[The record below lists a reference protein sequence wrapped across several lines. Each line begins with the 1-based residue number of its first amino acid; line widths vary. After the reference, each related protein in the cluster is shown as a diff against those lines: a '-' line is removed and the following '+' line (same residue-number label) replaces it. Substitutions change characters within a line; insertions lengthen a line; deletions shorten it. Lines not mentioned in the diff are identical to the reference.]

1 MSEGSSSSRATQ
13 TQREERA
20 QRRALE
26 RERRRWEPPGEW
38 TSIGLKKSVKNVY
51 SRRRVA
57 SQVRKFEGGILRP
70 RALNFWDRSDI
81 DITPLFEMA
90 QRISVHLGDFTKF
103 SGTWDEDL
111 DSFIQ
116 LFEVTCEANDVVD
129 QDQRLRIFPAILR
142 DEAANWYGN
151 LTPQERGTYQMLKEA
166 FLAKFR
172 RQGFQDR
179 LAQQMDYLRQGVNE
193 SIDNYIQ
200 RMETLVRKMGAN
212 APNDETLKRRFI
224 SGLRDPTA
232 QQHISLTR
240 PATLMDAKEQARL
253 WEEVQLCQQR
263 KMELLYE
270 PMGSPGN
277 IPMKDPGQGSPALTT
292 PAFVA
297 ATSTPVEAKPALTEE
312 RILELVT
319 QAIKAATM
327 TQETYTVKPEGQG
340 GDYPRGAVRDQR
352 RDGPIQCWRCH
363 GFGHTQ
369 SRCPNEKKPIDYTP
383 LCRVATGKEKGPVGF
398 SNYVDTQMHSTSR
411 AQEHVPTIGV
421 VFKTPN
427 PQEGSSSSMHFVD
440 AYEAKK
446 PHKDPTVAV
455 VTRTQ
460 EYSKK
465 NPGGKGE
472 EGSQEKIAE
481 REEVENQVG
490 GFAEQQELEDGEEI
504 EILPPVTKEF
514 VPGIAPF
521 PERLRALKCRKE
533 RQSLE
538 EVDIVKLLADTEVTL
553 DIGTLLKCSP
563 AYRKQF
569 YNEYIKKPRKARDK
583 NRQDKDV
590 QGIIQSI
597 TTQIDSNAPAVTVEI
612 KGYAVPGAQLDSGA
626 AVNLM
631 TEFMMKA
638 LGLNHMEE
646 TPMSLRMADQTQVKP
661 AGLLKNVSTVVGG
674 LEFKV
679 DYLIVRPR
687 TSEATFSI
695 LLGRPWLVQAE
706 CVHDWRTGFISIGPK
721 SDRIQ
726 IQVSP
731 PSSNKK
737 KTIIVDEMEKKEK
750 EKARHEIARARF
762 SLNTDTYKNL
772 LQDGF
777 NLHLFKNQDTKMGEY
792 QNPLLYNDDSDQELL
807 GWLTHTS
814 EFDCYMLSIDASKN
828 KATQSLEKG
837 TSREELKLELAPTME
852 VQRCG
857 GDRNPGG
864 SGPVVAHTGCMKL
877 MNVGRFKD
885 VKVKLML
892 SMEKREMLK

>member
-1 MSEGSSSSRATQ
+1 
-13 TQREERA
+13 
-20 QRRALE
+20 
-26 RERRRWEPPGEW
+26 
-38 TSIGLKKSVKNVY
+38 
-51 SRRRVA
+51 
-57 SQVRKFEGGILRP
+57 
-70 RALNFWDRSDI
+70 
-81 DITPLFEMA
+81 MA

-103 SGTWDEDL
+103 SGTWDEDP

-129 QDQRLRIFPAILR
+129 QDQRLRIFLAILR
-142 DEAANWYGN
+142 DEAAKWYGN

-224 SGLRDPTA
+224 SGLRDPMA

-253 WEEVQLCQQR
+253 WEE
-263 KMELLYE
+263 
-270 PMGSPGN
+270 
-277 IPMKDPGQGSPALTT
+277 
-292 PAFVA
+292 
-297 ATSTPVEAKPALTEE
+297 
-312 RILELVT
+312 
-319 QAIKAATM
+319 
-327 TQETYTVKPEGQG
+327 GQG
-340 GDYPRGAVRDQR
+340 GDYPRGAARDQR

-383 LCRVATGKEKGPVGF
+383 LCRYCSGEGHFDEDCPKRRAAAGKEKGPIGS
-398 SNYVDTQMHSTSR
+398 SNYVDTQMHLTST

-440 AYEAKK
+440 AYDAKK
-446 PHKDPTVAV
+446 PHKDPTMAV

-465 NPGGKGE
+465 NPGGEGE

-490 GFAEQQELEDGEEI
+490 GLVEQQEFEDGEEV

-521 PERLRALKCRKE
+521 PERLKAPKIRKE
-533 RQSLE
+533 RQSSE

-563 AYRKQF
+563 VYRKQF

-750 EKARHEIARARF
+750 EKARHESARARF
-762 SLNTDTYKNL
+762 SLNMDTYKNL

-777 NLHLFKNQDTKMGEY
+777 NLQLFKNQDTKMGEY

-814 EFDCYMLSIDASKN
+814 KFDCYMLSIDTRNFKGRAETRVSSGDGS
-828 KATQSLEKG
+828 AT
-837 TSREELKLELAPTME
+837 
-852 VQRCG
+852 
-857 GDRNPGG
+857 
-864 SGPVVAHTGCMKL
+864 VARK
-877 MNVGRFKD
+877 
-885 VKVKLML
+885 
-892 SMEKREMLK
+892 S

>member
-1 MSEGSSSSRATQ
+1 MSEGSSSSGATQ
-13 TQREERA
+13 TQRDGERA

-38 TSIGLKKSVKNVY
+38 TSIGSKKSVKNVY

-57 SQVRKFEGGILRP
+57 NQVRKFEGGILRP
-70 RALNFWDRSDI
+70 RVLNFWDRSDI

-103 SGTWDEDL
+103 SGTWDEDP

-270 PMGSPGN
+270 PMGGPGS

-292 PAFVA
+292 PAFVT
-297 ATSTPVEAKPALTEE
+297 ATSTPG
-312 RILELVT
+312 
-319 QAIKAATM
+319 
-327 TQETYTVKPEGQG
+327 EGQG

-383 LCRVATGKEKGPVGF
+383 LCRYCSGEGHFDEDCPKRRAAAGKEKGP
-398 SNYVDTQMHSTSR
+398 MHPTSR

-427 PQEGSSSSMHFVD
+427 PQEGSRSSMHFVD

-472 EGSQEKIAE
+472 EGSQEKIVE

-490 GFAEQQELEDGEEI
+490 GFAEQQEFEDGEEI

-521 PERLRALKCRKE
+521 PERLKAPKIRKE
-533 RQSLE
+533 RQSSE

-563 AYRKQF
+563 VYRKQF
-569 YNEYIKKPRKARDK
+569 YNEYIKKPREARDK

-597 TTQIDSNAPAVTVEI
+597 TTQIDSNAPAVTVEF
-612 KGYAVPGAQLDSGA
+612 KGYVVPGAQLDSGA

-646 TPMSLRMADQTQVKP
+646 TPMSLRMANQTQVKP
-661 AGLLKNVSTVVGG
+661 AGLLKNVSTVVGS

-726 IQVSP
+726 IQTPTRICFKTGSTC
-731 PSSNKK
+731 SSLRI
-737 KTIIVDEMEKKEK
+737 KTRRWESIKTHCSITTIQT
-750 EKARHEIARARF
+750 R
-762 SLNTDTYKNL
+762 SCW
-772 LQDGF
+772 DG
-777 NLHLFKNQDTKMGEY
+777 
-792 QNPLLYNDDSDQELL
+792 
-807 GWLTHTS
+807 
-814 EFDCYMLSIDASKN
+814 
-828 KATQSLEKG
+828 
-837 TSREELKLELAPTME
+837 
-852 VQRCG
+852 
-857 GDRNPGG
+857 
-864 SGPVVAHTGCMKL
+864 
-877 MNVGRFKD
+877 
-885 VKVKLML
+885 
-892 SMEKREMLK
+892 

>member
-1 MSEGSSSSRATQ
+1 
-13 TQREERA
+13 
-20 QRRALE
+20 
-26 RERRRWEPPGEW
+26 
-38 TSIGLKKSVKNVY
+38 
-51 SRRRVA
+51 
-57 SQVRKFEGGILRP
+57 
-70 RALNFWDRSDI
+70 
-81 DITPLFEMA
+81 MA

-103 SGTWDEDL
+103 LGAWDEDP

-116 LFEVTCEANDVVD
+116 LFEVTCEANEVVD
-129 QDQRLRIFPAILR
+129 QGQRLRIFPAILR

-151 LTPQERGTYQMLKEA
+151 LISQERGTYQMLKEA

-224 SGLRDPTA
+224 AGLRDPTV

-240 PATLMDAKEQARL
+240 PATLIDAKEQARL
-253 WEEVQLCQQR
+253 WEEVQLWQQR

-270 PMGSPGN
+270 PMGGPRT

-297 ATSTPVEAKPALTEE
+297 ATSTPDEVKPALTEE
-312 RILELVT
+312 RILDVVT

-327 TQETYTVKPEGQG
+327 TQETYTVKPEVTTNPNQVFRSNTWCGKCHGYGHLALECPTVLRVFTDRSPPRMRCTFCGRTNHTEDRCYNKRAYEERTMKPGDTRERSYMGLPAQSVPPTSRWENRLTYGYGAQGQG
-340 GDYPRGAVRDQR
+340 GDYPRGVARDQR

-383 LCRVATGKEKGPVGF
+383 LCRYCSGEGHFDEDSPKRRAAAGKEKGPVGS

-440 AYEAKK
+440 AYQAKK
-446 PHKDPTVAV
+446 PHKEPTVAV

-460 EYSKK
+460 EYLKK
-465 NPGGKGE
+465 HPEDESEKA
-472 EGSQEKIAE
+472 SQEKIAE
-481 REEVENQVG
+481 HGEVENQVG
-490 GFAEQQELEDGEEI
+490 GFAEH
-504 EILPPVTKEF
+504 
-514 VPGIAPF
+514 
-521 PERLRALKCRKE
+521 
-533 RQSLE
+533 
-538 EVDIVKLLADTEVTL
+538 
-553 DIGTLLKCSP
+553 
-563 AYRKQF
+563 
-569 YNEYIKKPRKARDK
+569 
-583 NRQDKDV
+583 
-590 QGIIQSI
+590 I
-597 TTQIDSNAPAVTVEI
+597 TTQIDSNAPSVTVKI

-646 TPMSLRMADQTQVKP
+646 TSMSLRMADQTQVKP
-661 AGLLKNVSTVVGG
+661 TGLLKNVSTVVGG

-695 LLGRPWLVQAE
+695 LLGRPWLVQDE
-706 CVHDWRTGFISIGPK
+706 CVHDWHTGFITIGPK
-721 SDRIQ
+721 ADRIQ
-726 IQVSP
+726 LQVSP
-731 PSSNKK
+731 NMIGKK
-737 KTIIVDEMEKKEK
+737 STTAEEREQKAKEK
-750 EKARHEIARARF
+750 VRQEMARVRF
-762 SLNTDTYKNL
+762 ALRTETSKDL

-777 NLHLFKNQDTKMGEY
+777 NLQLANLQHAKVGEY
-792 QNPLLYNDDSDQELL
+792 
-807 GWLTHTS
+807 
-814 EFDCYMLSIDASKN
+814 ID
-828 KATQSLEKG
+828 
-837 TSREELKLELAPTME
+837 
-852 VQRCG
+852 
-857 GDRNPGG
+857 
-864 SGPVVAHTGCMKL
+864 
-877 MNVGRFKD
+877 
-885 VKVKLML
+885 
-892 SMEKREMLK
+892 

>member
-1 MSEGSSSSRATQ
+1 
-13 TQREERA
+13 
-20 QRRALE
+20 
-26 RERRRWEPPGEW
+26 
-38 TSIGLKKSVKNVY
+38 
-51 SRRRVA
+51 
-57 SQVRKFEGGILRP
+57 
-70 RALNFWDRSDI
+70 
-81 DITPLFEMA
+81 MA
-90 QRISVHLGDFTKF
+90 QWISVHLGDFTKF
-103 SGTWDEDL
+103 SGAWDEDP

-116 LFEVTCEANDVVD
+116 LFEVTCEANEVVD
-129 QDQRLRIFPAILR
+129 QGQRLRIFPAILR

-200 RMETLVRKMGAN
+200 RMETLVRKMGTN

-224 SGLRDPTA
+224 SGLRYPTA

-270 PMGSPGN
+270 PMGDPGN
-277 IPMKDPGQGSPALTT
+277 IPIKDPGQGSPSLTT

-297 ATSTPVEAKPALTEE
+297 ATSTPGKVKPALTEE

-327 TQETYTVKPEGQG
+327 TQETYTVKPEVTKNPNQVFRSNTWCGKCHGYGHLASECPTVSRVFTDRSPPRMRCTFCGRTNHTEDRCYNRRAYEERTMKSGDTRERPYTGLPAQSVPPTSRWENRPTYGYGAQGQG
-340 GDYPRGAVRDQR
+340 GDYPRG
-352 RDGPIQCWRCH
+352 CWRCH

-369 SRCPNEKKPIDYTP
+369 SRCPNEMKPIDYTP
-383 LCRVATGKEKGPVGF
+383 LCRYCSGEGHFDEDCSKRKAATDKEKGP
-398 SNYVDTQMHSTSR
+398 MHSTTR
-411 AQEHVPTIGV
+411 AQEQVPTIGV

-446 PHKDPTVAV
+446 PHKEPTVAV

-465 NPGGKGE
+465 HLEGE
-472 EGSQEKIAE
+472 HEKASQEKIT
-481 REEVENQVG
+481 RR
-490 GFAEQQELEDGEEI
+490 
-504 EILPPVTKEF
+504 
-514 VPGIAPF
+514 APF
-521 PERLRALKCRKE
+521 PERLRTPRCRKE
-533 RQSLE
+533 GQSLG

-553 DIGTLLKCSP
+553 DISTLLKCSP

-597 TTQIDSNAPAVTVEI
+597 MTQIDSNAPTVTVKI

-626 AVNLM
+626 TVNLM

-638 LGLNHMEE
+638 LGVNHMEE

-726 IQVSP
+726 IQLLTLFQLFHREHTRLERFGKTGIENSKVKMSRFFQFGKPMRANSFLFLKINLAHEASP
-731 PSSNKK
+731 LHQALIIHLAASLLAMHPMSRMPRPPLSLWLVQMDHLILGTPSYCGRPSKGSFYKYYPVWTGLALSVSNKK
-737 KTIIVDEMEKKEK
+737 
-750 EKARHEIARARF
+750 
-762 SLNTDTYKNL
+762 
-772 LQDGF
+772 G
-777 NLHLFKNQDTKMGEY
+777 
-792 QNPLLYNDDSDQELL
+792 
-807 GWLTHTS
+807 
-814 EFDCYMLSIDASKN
+814 N
-828 KATQSLEKG
+828 KW
-837 TSREELKLELAPTME
+837 
-852 VQRCG
+852 
-857 GDRNPGG
+857 
-864 SGPVVAHTGCMKL
+864 
-877 MNVGRFKD
+877 
-885 VKVKLML
+885 
-892 SMEKREMLK
+892 

>member
-1 MSEGSSSSRATQ
+1 
-13 TQREERA
+13 
-20 QRRALE
+20 
-26 RERRRWEPPGEW
+26 
-38 TSIGLKKSVKNVY
+38 
-51 SRRRVA
+51 
-57 SQVRKFEGGILRP
+57 
-70 RALNFWDRSDI
+70 
-81 DITPLFEMA
+81 
-90 QRISVHLGDFTKF
+90 
-103 SGTWDEDL
+103 
-111 DSFIQ
+111 
-116 LFEVTCEANDVVD
+116 
-129 QDQRLRIFPAILR
+129 
-142 DEAANWYGN
+142 
-151 LTPQERGTYQMLKEA
+151 
-166 FLAKFR
+166 
-172 RQGFQDR
+172 
-179 LAQQMDYLRQGVNE
+179 MDYLRQGINE

-224 SGLRDPTA
+224 AGLRDPTA

-240 PATLMDAKEQARL
+240 PATLIDAKEQARL

-270 PMGSPGN
+270 PMGGLGN
-277 IPMKDPGQGSPALTT
+277 IPMKDPGQGSLALTT

-297 ATSTPVEAKPALTEE
+297 ATSTPGEVKPALTEE

-327 TQETYTVKPEGQG
+327 TQETYAVKPEVTTNPNQVFRSNTWCGKCHGYGHLALECPTVSRVFTDRSPPRMRCIFCGRTNHTEDRCYNKRAYEERTMKSRDTRERPYTGLPARSVPPTSHWENRPTYGYGAQGQG
-340 GDYPRGAVRDQR
+340 GDYPRGAARDQR

-383 LCRVATGKEKGPVGF
+383 LCRYCSGEGHFDEDCPKRRASTGKDKGPVGS
-398 SNYVDTQMHSTSR
+398 SNYVDTQMHSTMR

-440 AYEAKK
+440 AYQAKK
-446 PHKDPTVAV
+446 PHKEPTVVV

-465 NPGGKGE
+465 HREGE
-472 EGSQEKIAE
+472 SEEARSEKIAE
-481 REEVENQVG
+481 HGEVENQVG
-490 GFAEQQELEDGEEI
+490 AFAEQQELEDGEEI

-521 PERLRALKCRKE
+521 PERLRAPKCRKE

-563 AYRKQF
+563 ACRKQF

-583 NRQDKDV
+583 RRQDKEV
-590 QGIIQSI
+590 QGMIQSI
-597 TTQIDSNAPAVTVEI
+597 TMQIDSNAPAVTVEI

-631 TEFMMKA
+631 TEYMMKA
-638 LGLNHMEE
+638 LGLNHMED
-646 TPMSLRMADQTQVKP
+646 TPMSLRIADQTQVKP
-661 AGLLKNVSTVVGG
+661 TGLLKNVSTVVGG

-679 DYLIVRPR
+679 DYLIVRSR

-706 CVHDWRTGFISIGPK
+706 CVHDWRTGFITIGPK
-721 SDRIQ
+721 ADQ
-726 IQVSP
+726 IELQVSP
-731 PSSNKK
+731 NLTGKK
-737 KTIIVDEMEKKEK
+737 STTAEEREQKAKEK
-750 EKARHEIARARF
+750 VRQEMARVRF
-762 SLNTDTYKNL
+762 ALRTETSKDLSP
-772 LQDGF
+772 DGF
-777 NLHLFKNQDTKMGEY
+777 NLQLSNLQHAKVGEY
-792 QNPLLYNDDSDQELL
+792 KDPLCYKDDSDQELL

-814 EFDCYMLSIDASKN
+814 EF
-828 KATQSLEKG
+828 
-837 TSREELKLELAPTME
+837 
-852 VQRCG
+852 
-857 GDRNPGG
+857 
-864 SGPVVAHTGCMKL
+864 
-877 MNVGRFKD
+877 
-885 VKVKLML
+885 
-892 SMEKREMLK
+892 

>member
-1 MSEGSSSSRATQ
+1 
-13 TQREERA
+13 
-20 QRRALE
+20 
-26 RERRRWEPPGEW
+26 
-38 TSIGLKKSVKNVY
+38 
-51 SRRRVA
+51 
-57 SQVRKFEGGILRP
+57 
-70 RALNFWDRSDI
+70 
-81 DITPLFEMA
+81 MA

-103 SGTWDEDL
+103 SGAWDEDP

-116 LFEVTCEANDVVD
+116 LFEVTCEANEVVE
-129 QDQRLRIFPAILR
+129 QGQRLRIFPAILR

-179 LAQQMDYLRQGVNE
+179 LAQHMDYLRQGVNE

-224 SGLRDPTA
+224 AGLRDPTA

-240 PATLMDAKEQARL
+240 PATLIDAKEQAML

-263 KMELLYE
+263 MIELLYE
-270 PMGSPGN
+270 PMGGPGN

-297 ATSTPVEAKPALTEE
+297 ATSTLGEVKPTLTEE

-319 QAIKAATM
+319 QAIKAVTM
-327 TQETYTVKPEGQG
+327 TQETYTVKPEVTTNPNQVFRSNTWCGKCHGYGHLASECPTVMRVFTDRSPPRMRCTFCGRTNHTEDRCYNKRAYEERTMKSGDTRERSYTGLPAQSVLPTSRWENRQTYGYGAQGQG
-340 GDYPRGAVRDQR
+340 GDYPRGVARDQR

-369 SRCPNEKKPIDYTP
+369 SRCPNEKKPVDYTP
-383 LCRVATGKEKGPVGF
+383 LCRYCSGEGHFDEDCPKRRAATGKDKGPVGS
-398 SNYVDTQMHSTSR
+398 SNYVETQMHSTSR
-411 AQEHVPTIGV
+411 AQEPVPTIGV

-440 AYEAKK
+440 AYQAKK
-446 PHKDPTVAV
+446 RHKEPTVAV

-460 EYSKK
+460 EYLKK
-465 NPGGKGE
+465 NPEGE
-472 EGSQEKIAE
+472 SRKASQEKIPE
-481 REEVENQVG
+481 HEE
-490 GFAEQQELEDGEEI
+490 QEFEDGEEI

-514 VPGIAPF
+514 VPSIAPF
-521 PERLRALKCRKE
+521 PERLRAPKCRKE

-538 EVDIVKLLADTEVTL
+538 EKDIVKLLADTEVML

-569 YNEYIKKPRKARDK
+569 YNEYIKKSRKARDK
-583 NRQDKDV
+583 KRQDKDV
-590 QGIIQSI
+590 QGMIQSI
-597 TTQIDSNAPAVTVEI
+597 TTQIVSNAPAVTVEI

-631 TEFMMKA
+631 TEYMMKA

-646 TPMSLRMADQTQVKP
+646 TPMSLRMADQTQVKL
-661 AGLLKNVSTVVGG
+661 AGLLKNVSTVMGS

-687 TSEATFSI
+687 TLEATFSI
-695 LLGRPWLVQAE
+695 LLGRPWLMQAN
-706 CVHDWRTGFISIGPK
+706 CVHDWCTGFISIGPK

-731 PSSNKK
+731 NSTDKK
-737 KTIIVDEMEKKEK
+737 KTIIVDEMEKKAK
-750 EKARHEIARARF
+750 EKVRQEMARARF

-777 NLHLFKNQDTKMGEY
+777 NLKLSKNQDTKMGEY
-792 QNPLLYNDDSDQELL
+792 QNPLLYNDDSD
-807 GWLTHTS
+807 
-814 EFDCYMLSIDASKN
+814 
-828 KATQSLEKG
+828 
-837 TSREELKLELAPTME
+837 
-852 VQRCG
+852 
-857 GDRNPGG
+857 
-864 SGPVVAHTGCMKL
+864 
-877 MNVGRFKD
+877 
-885 VKVKLML
+885 
-892 SMEKREMLK
+892 

>member
-1 MSEGSSSSRATQ
+1 
-13 TQREERA
+13 
-20 QRRALE
+20 
-26 RERRRWEPPGEW
+26 
-38 TSIGLKKSVKNVY
+38 
-51 SRRRVA
+51 
-57 SQVRKFEGGILRP
+57 
-70 RALNFWDRSDI
+70 
-81 DITPLFEMA
+81 MA

-103 SGTWDEDL
+103 SGAWDEDPN
-111 DSFIQ
+111 SFIQ
-116 LFEVTCEANDVVD
+116 LFEVTCEANEVVD

-151 LTPQERGTYQMLKEA
+151 LTPQECGTYQMLKEA

-200 RMETLVRKMGAN
+200 RMETLVRKMGA
-212 APNDETLKRRFI
+212 
-224 SGLRDPTA
+224 GLRDPTT

-240 PATLMDAKEQARL
+240 PTTLIDAKEQARL

-270 PMGSPGN
+270 PMGGPGN

-297 ATSTPVEAKPALTEE
+297 ATSTPG
-312 RILELVT
+312 
-319 QAIKAATM
+319 
-327 TQETYTVKPEGQG
+327 EGQG
-340 GDYPRGAVRDQR
+340 GDYPRGVARDQR
-352 RDGPIQCWRCH
+352 RDGPIQYWRCH

-369 SRCPNEKKPIDYTP
+369 SRCPNEKKPVDYTP
-383 LCRVATGKEKGPVGF
+383 LCRYCSGEGHFDEDCPKRRAAVGKEKGPVGS
-398 SNYVDTQMHSTSR
+398 SNYVDTQIYSTTR

-421 VFKTPN
+421 VFKTLN
-427 PQEGSSSSMHFVD
+427 PQEGSSSLMHFVD
-440 AYEAKK
+440 ASKK
-446 PHKDPTVAV
+446 PHKEPIVVV

-465 NPGGKGE
+465 HREGE
-472 EGSQEKIAE
+472 SEEASQEKIAE
-481 REEVENQVG
+481 HGEVENQVG
-490 GFAEQQELEDGEEI
+490 GFAEQQEFEDGEDI
-504 EILPPVTKEF
+504 EILPQMTKEF

-521 PERLRALKCRKE
+521 PERLRAPKCRKE
-533 RQSLE
+533 RQSSE
-538 EVDIVKLLADTEVTL
+538 EVDIVKLLVDTEVTL

-569 YNEYIKKPRKARDK
+569 YNEYIKKPRKAREK
-583 NRQDKDV
+583 KRQDKDV

-626 AVNLM
+626 TVNLM

-646 TPMSLRMADQTQVKP
+646 TPMSLRMVDQTQVKP

-706 CVHDWRTGFISIGPK
+706 CVHHWRTGFITIGPK
-721 SDRIQ
+721 ADRIQ
-726 IQVSP
+726 LQVSP
-731 PSSNKK
+731 NLTGKK
-737 KTIIVDEMEKKEK
+737 STTAEEREQKAKEK
-750 EKARHEIARARF
+750 VRQEMARVRF
-762 SLNTDTYKNL
+762 ALRTETSKDL

-777 NLHLFKNQDTKMGEY
+777 NLQLSKLQHAKVGEY
-792 QNPLLYNDDSDQELL
+792 KDPLCYKDDSDQE
-807 GWLTHTS
+807 
-814 EFDCYMLSIDASKN
+814 
-828 KATQSLEKG
+828 
-837 TSREELKLELAPTME
+837 
-852 VQRCG
+852 
-857 GDRNPGG
+857 
-864 SGPVVAHTGCMKL
+864 
-877 MNVGRFKD
+877 
-885 VKVKLML
+885 
-892 SMEKREMLK
+892 

>member
-1 MSEGSSSSRATQ
+1 MSEGSSSSGATQ
-13 TQREERA
+13 MQREERA

-26 RERRRWEPPGEW
+26 RERKRWESQGES
-38 TSIGLKKSVKNVY
+38 TSTSSKKSAKNVY
-51 SRRRVA
+51 ARRRVA
-57 SQVRKFEGGILRP
+57 NQVRKFEGGILRP

-90 QRISVHLGDFTKF
+90 QRISIHLGDFTKF
-103 SGTWDEDL
+103 SGAWDEDP

-116 LFEVTCEANDVVD
+116 LFEVTCEANEVVD
-129 QDQRLRIFPAILR
+129 QGQRLRIFQAILR

-151 LTPQERGTYQMLKEA
+151 LTPQECGTYQMLKEA

-193 SIDNYIQ
+193 SIDNYIE

-224 SGLRDPTA
+224 TGLRDPTA

-240 PATLMDAKEQARL
+240 PATLIDAKEQAGL

-270 PMGSPGN
+270 PMGGQGN
-277 IPMKDPGQGSPALTT
+277 VPMKDPGQGSPALTT

-297 ATSTPVEAKPALTEE
+297 ATSTPGK
-312 RILELVT
+312 
-319 QAIKAATM
+319 
-327 TQETYTVKPEGQG
+327 GQG
-340 GDYPRGAVRDQR
+340 GDYLRGVARDQR

-369 SRCPNEKKPIDYTP
+369 SRCPNEKKLVDYTP
-383 LCRVATGKEKGPVGF
+383 LCRASTGKDKGQVGS
-398 SNYVDTQMHSTSR
+398 SNYVETQMHSTPR
-411 AQEHVPTIGV
+411 AQEPVPTIGV

-427 PQEGSSSSMHFVD
+427 PQEGSSSSIHFVD
-440 AYEAKK
+440 AYRAKK
-446 PHKDPTVAV
+446 PHKEPTGAV

-460 EYSKK
+460 EYLKK
-465 NPGGKGE
+465 HLEGE
-472 EGSQEKIAE
+472 RKKASQEKIPKHG
-481 REEVENQVG
+481 EVENQVG
-490 GFAEQQELEDGEEI
+490 EFAEQQEFEDGEEI

-514 VPGIAPF
+514 VPSIAPF
-521 PERLRALKCRKE
+521 PERLRAPKCRKE

-538 EVDIVKLLADTEVTL
+538 ELDIVKLLADTKVTL

-569 YNEYIKKPRKARDK
+569 YNEYIKKSRKARDK
-583 NRQDKDV
+583 KRQDKEV
-590 QGIIQSI
+590 QGMIQSI

-612 KGYAVPGAQLDSGA
+612 KGYAVPDAQLDSGA

-631 TEFMMKA
+631 TEYMMKA

-646 TPMSLRMADQTQVKP
+646 TPMSLRMEDQTQVKP
-661 AGLLKNVSTVVGG
+661 AGLLKNVSTVVGS

-695 LLGRPWLVQAE
+695 LFGRPWLVQAE
-706 CVHDWRTGFISIGPK
+706 CVHDWRT
-721 SDRIQ
+721 
-726 IQVSP
+726 
-731 PSSNKK
+731 
-737 KTIIVDEMEKKEK
+737 
-750 EKARHEIARARF
+750 
-762 SLNTDTYKNL
+762 
-772 LQDGF
+772 
-777 NLHLFKNQDTKMGEY
+777 
-792 QNPLLYNDDSDQELL
+792 
-807 GWLTHTS
+807 
-814 EFDCYMLSIDASKN
+814 
-828 KATQSLEKG
+828 
-837 TSREELKLELAPTME
+837 
-852 VQRCG
+852 
-857 GDRNPGG
+857 
-864 SGPVVAHTGCMKL
+864 
-877 MNVGRFKD
+877 
-885 VKVKLML
+885 
-892 SMEKREMLK
+892 

>member
-1 MSEGSSSSRATQ
+1 MSEGSSSSGATQ

-38 TSIGLKKSVKNVY
+38 TSIGSKKSVKNVY
-51 SRRRVA
+51 SRRGVA
-57 SQVRKFEGGILRP
+57 NQVRQFEGGILKP
-70 RALNFWDRSDI
+70 RVLNFWDRSDI

-103 SGTWDEDL
+103 SGTWHEDP

-200 RMETLVRKMGAN
+200 RMETLVRKMGVN

-270 PMGSPGN
+270 PMGGPGN

-297 ATSTPVEAKPALTEE
+297 ATSTPG
-312 RILELVT
+312 
-319 QAIKAATM
+319 
-327 TQETYTVKPEGQG
+327 EGQG
-340 GDYPRGAVRDQR
+340 GDYPRGAARDQR

-363 GFGHTQ
+363 GFCHTQ

-383 LCRVATGKEKGPVGF
+383 LCRYCSGEGHFDEDCPKRRAAAGKEKGPVGS
-398 SNYVDTQMHSTSR
+398 SNYVDTQMHPTSR

-440 AYEAKK
+440 AYEAKN
-446 PHKDPTVAV
+446 PHKDPIVAV

-465 NPGGKGE
+465 NPGDEGE
-472 EGSQEKIAE
+472 EGSQERIAE
-481 REEVENQVG
+481 HEEVENQVR
-490 GFAEQQELEDGEEI
+490 GFVERQEFEDGEEI

-521 PERLRALKCRKE
+521 PERLKAPKIRKE
-533 RQSLE
+533 RQSSE

-569 YNEYIKKPRKARDK
+569 YNEYIKKPRKAPDK

-661 AGLLKNVSTVVGG
+661 AGLLKNVSTIVGG

-679 DYLIVRPR
+679 DY
-687 TSEATFSI
+687 
-695 LLGRPWLVQAE
+695 
-706 CVHDWRTGFISIGPK
+706 DWRTGFISIGPK

-737 KTIIVDEMEKKEK
+737 KTIIVDEMERKEK
-750 EKARHEIARARF
+750 EKARHESA
-762 SLNTDTYKNL
+762 
-772 LQDGF
+772 
-777 NLHLFKNQDTKMGEY
+777 
-792 QNPLLYNDDSDQELL
+792 
-807 GWLTHTS
+807 
-814 EFDCYMLSIDASKN
+814 
-828 KATQSLEKG
+828 
-837 TSREELKLELAPTME
+837 
-852 VQRCG
+852 
-857 GDRNPGG
+857 
-864 SGPVVAHTGCMKL
+864 
-877 MNVGRFKD
+877 
-885 VKVKLML
+885 
-892 SMEKREMLK
+892 

>member
-1 MSEGSSSSRATQ
+1 
-13 TQREERA
+13 
-20 QRRALE
+20 
-26 RERRRWEPPGEW
+26 
-38 TSIGLKKSVKNVY
+38 
-51 SRRRVA
+51 
-57 SQVRKFEGGILRP
+57 
-70 RALNFWDRSDI
+70 
-81 DITPLFEMA
+81 MA

-103 SGTWDEDL
+103 SGTWDEDP

-179 LAQQMDYLRQGVNE
+179 LAQQMDYLRQEVNE

-200 RMETLVRKMGAN
+200 RIETLVRKMGAN

-224 SGLRDPTA
+224 SGLRDPTV

-270 PMGSPGN
+270 PMGGPGN
-277 IPMKDPGQGSPALTT
+277 IPMKDPGQVSPALTT

-297 ATSTPVEAKPALTEE
+297 ATSTPVECYGYGHLASECPTVSRVFTDRSPPRMRCTFCGRTNHTEDRCYNKRAYEE
-312 RILELVT
+312 R
-319 QAIKAATM
+319 TM
-327 TQETYTVKPEGQG
+327 KSGDTRERPYTGLPAQSVPPTSRWENRPTYGYGAQSQG
-340 GDYPRGAVRDQR
+340 GDYPRGATRDQR

-383 LCRVATGKEKGPVGF
+383 LCRYCSGEGHFDEDCPKRRAAAGKEKGPVGS
-398 SNYVDTQMHSTSR
+398 SNYVDTQMHPTSR

-446 PHKDPTVAV
+446 LHKDPTVAV

-465 NPGGKGE
+465 NPGGEGE
-472 EGSQEKIAE
+472 EGSQERIAE
-481 REEVENQVG
+481 HEEVEDQVRG
-490 GFAEQQELEDGEEI
+490 LVEQQE
-504 EILPPVTKEF
+504 
-514 VPGIAPF
+514 
-521 PERLRALKCRKE
+521 
-533 RQSLE
+533 
-538 EVDIVKLLADTEVTL
+538 
-553 DIGTLLKCSP
+553 
-563 AYRKQF
+563 KQF

-726 IQVSP
+726 LQVSP

-750 EKARHEIARARF
+750 EKARHESARARF

-777 NLHLFKNQDTKMGEY
+777 NLKLFKNQDTKMGEY
-792 QNPLLYNDDSDQELL
+792 KNPLLYNDDSDQELL

-814 EFDCYMLSIDASKN
+814 KFDCYMLSIDTSKN
-828 KATQSLEKG
+828 KVTQSLETG
-837 TSREELKLELAPTME
+837 TSREELKLELAPAME
-852 VQRCG
+852 VQQ
-857 GDRNPGG
+857 
-864 SGPVVAHTGCMKL
+864 A
-877 MNVGRFKD
+877 
-885 VKVKLML
+885 
-892 SMEKREMLK
+892 MELEC

>member
-1 MSEGSSSSRATQ
+1 MKSGDT
-13 TQREERA
+13 
-20 QRRALE
+20 
-26 RERRRWEPPGEW
+26 RERSYTGLPAQSVPPTSRWE
-38 TSIGLKKSVKNVY
+38 N
-51 SRRRVA
+51 
-57 SQVRKFEGGILRP
+57 RP
-70 RALNFWDRSDI
+70 
-81 DITPLFEMA
+81 TYGYGA
-90 QRISVHLGDFTKF
+90 Q
-103 SGTWDEDL
+103 
-111 DSFIQ
+111 
-116 LFEVTCEANDVVD
+116 
-129 QDQRLRIFPAILR
+129 
-142 DEAANWYGN
+142 
-151 LTPQERGTYQMLKEA
+151 
-166 FLAKFR
+166 
-172 RQGFQDR
+172 
-179 LAQQMDYLRQGVNE
+179 
-193 SIDNYIQ
+193 
-200 RMETLVRKMGAN
+200 
-212 APNDETLKRRFI
+212 
-224 SGLRDPTA
+224 
-232 QQHISLTR
+232 
-240 PATLMDAKEQARL
+240 
-253 WEEVQLCQQR
+253 
-263 KMELLYE
+263 
-270 PMGSPGN
+270 
-277 IPMKDPGQGSPALTT
+277 
-292 PAFVA
+292 
-297 ATSTPVEAKPALTEE
+297 
-312 RILELVT
+312 
-319 QAIKAATM
+319 
-327 TQETYTVKPEGQG
+327 GQG
-340 GDYPRGAVRDQR
+340 GDYPRGAARDQR

-383 LCRVATGKEKGPVGF
+383 LCRYCSGEGHFDEDCPKRRATAGKEKGPMGS
-398 SNYVDTQMHSTSR
+398 SNYVDTQMHSTTR

-446 PHKDPTVAV
+446 PHKEPTVVV

-465 NPGGKGE
+465 HPEGE
-472 EGSQEKIAE
+472 HEKASQEKITE
-481 REEVENQVG
+481 QGEVENQAG
-490 GFAEQQELEDGEEI
+490 GFDEQQEFEDGEEI
-504 EILPPVTKEF
+504 EILPPVTREF
-514 VPGIAPF
+514 VPSIAPF

-533 RQSLE
+533 RQSSE

-569 YNEYIKKPRKARDK
+569 YNEYIKKPRKTRDK
-583 NRQDKDV
+583 KRQDKDV

-695 LLGRPWLVQAE
+695 LLGRPWLMQAN

-731 PSSNKK
+731 NSIDKK

-750 EKARHEIARARF
+750 EKGRQEMARARF

-777 NLHLFKNQDTKMGEY
+777 NLQLSKKQDTKMGEY
-792 QNPLLYNDDSDQELL
+792 QNPLLYKDDSDQELL
-807 GWLTHTS
+807 GWLASTG
-814 EFDCYMLSIDASKN
+814 EAECYTMHMNPMEKEKKMSQVVDPHARRENSSKN
-828 KATQSLEKG
+828 RKCSFGTRDRGYHQKSTMNQDSKLSFSTRRVHDAMSKG
-837 TSREELKLELAPTME
+837 TCKGEHEL
-852 VQRCG
+852 
-857 GDRNPGG
+857 
-864 SGPVVAHTGCMKL
+864 
-877 MNVGRFKD
+877 
-885 VKVKLML
+885 
-892 SMEKREMLK
+892 

>member
-1 MSEGSSSSRATQ
+1 
-13 TQREERA
+13 
-20 QRRALE
+20 
-26 RERRRWEPPGEW
+26 
-38 TSIGLKKSVKNVY
+38 
-51 SRRRVA
+51 
-57 SQVRKFEGGILRP
+57 
-70 RALNFWDRSDI
+70 
-81 DITPLFEMA
+81 MA

-103 SGTWDEDL
+103 SGTWDEDP

-270 PMGSPGN
+270 PMGGPGS

-292 PAFVA
+292 PAFVV
-297 ATSTPVEAKPALTEE
+297 ATSTPGE
-312 RILELVT
+312 
-319 QAIKAATM
+319 
-327 TQETYTVKPEGQG
+327 
-340 GDYPRGAVRDQR
+340 
-352 RDGPIQCWRCH
+352 CWRCH

-383 LCRVATGKEKGPVGF
+383 LCRYCSGEGHFDEDCPKRRAAAGKEKGP
-398 SNYVDTQMHSTSR
+398 MHSTTR
-411 AQEHVPTIGV
+411 AQEQVPTIGV

-440 AYEAKK
+440 AYEGKK
-446 PHKDPTVAV
+446 PHKEPTVAV

-465 NPGGKGE
+465 HPEGE
-472 EGSQEKIAE
+472 REKASQEKITE
-481 REEVENQVG
+481 QGEVENQVG
-490 GFAEQQELEDGEEI
+490 GFDEQQKFEDGEEI

-521 PERLRALKCRKE
+521 PERLRAPKYRKE
-533 RQSLE
+533 KQSLE

-583 NRQDKDV
+583 KRQDKDV

-626 AVNLM
+626 AINLM

-695 LLGRPWLVQAE
+695 LLGRPCWCKPNV
-706 CVHDWRTGFISIGPK
+706 CMIGAQDL
-721 SDRIQ
+721 SQLDRRLIEY
-726 IQVSP
+726 
-731 PSSNKK
+731 NFKC
-737 KTIIVDEMEKKEK
+737 
-750 EKARHEIARARF
+750 
-762 SLNTDTYKNL
+762 
-772 LQDGF
+772 LQ
-777 NLHLFKNQDTKMGEY
+777 T
-792 QNPLLYNDDSDQELL
+792 
-807 GWLTHTS
+807 
-814 EFDCYMLSIDASKN
+814 
-828 KATQSLEKG
+828 
-837 TSREELKLELAPTME
+837 
-852 VQRCG
+852 
-857 GDRNPGG
+857 
-864 SGPVVAHTGCMKL
+864 
-877 MNVGRFKD
+877 
-885 VKVKLML
+885 
-892 SMEKREMLK
+892 

>member
-1 MSEGSSSSRATQ
+1 
-13 TQREERA
+13 
-20 QRRALE
+20 
-26 RERRRWEPPGEW
+26 
-38 TSIGLKKSVKNVY
+38 
-51 SRRRVA
+51 
-57 SQVRKFEGGILRP
+57 
-70 RALNFWDRSDI
+70 
-81 DITPLFEMA
+81 
-90 QRISVHLGDFTKF
+90 
-103 SGTWDEDL
+103 
-111 DSFIQ
+111 
-116 LFEVTCEANDVVD
+116 
-129 QDQRLRIFPAILR
+129 
-142 DEAANWYGN
+142 
-151 LTPQERGTYQMLKEA
+151 
-166 FLAKFR
+166 
-172 RQGFQDR
+172 
-179 LAQQMDYLRQGVNE
+179 MDYLRQGVNE

-200 RMETLVRKMGAN
+200 RMEMLVRKMGAN

-224 SGLRDPTA
+224 LGLRDPTA

-270 PMGSPGN
+270 PMGGPGN

-297 ATSTPVEAKPALTEE
+297 ATSTPGEVKPALTEE

-319 QAIKAATM
+319 QAIKAATI
-327 TQETYTVKPEGQG
+327 TQETYTVKPEVTTNPNQVFRSNTWCGK
-340 GDYPRGAVRDQR
+340 
-352 RDGPIQCWRCH
+352 CH
-363 GFGHTQ
+363 GYGHLASECPTVSRVFTDRSPPRMRCTFCGRTNHTEDRCYNKRAYEERTMKSGDTRERPYTGLPAQ
-369 SRCPNEKKPIDYTP
+369 SVPP
-383 LCRVATGKEKGPVGF
+383 
-398 SNYVDTQMHSTSR
+398 TSR
-411 AQEHVPTIGV
+411 WENRPTYGYGAQAQEHVPTIGV

-465 NPGGKGE
+465 NPGGEGE
-472 EGSQEKIAE
+472 EGSQEKIVE

-490 GFAEQQELEDGEEI
+490 GFAKQQELEDGEEI

-521 PERLRALKCRKE
+521 PERLKAPKIRKE
-533 RQSLE
+533 RQSSE
-538 EVDIVKLLADTEVTL
+538 EVDIVKLLVDTEVTL

-583 NRQDKDV
+583 KRQDKDV

-597 TTQIDSNAPAVTVEI
+597 TTQIDSNAPAVMVEI

-695 LLGRPWLVQAE
+695 LLRRPWLVQAE
-706 CVHDWRTGFISIGPK
+706 CVHDWHTGFISIGPK

-726 IQVSP
+726 
-731 PSSNKK
+731 
-737 KTIIVDEMEKKEK
+737 
-750 EKARHEIARARF
+750 
-762 SLNTDTYKNL
+762 
-772 LQDGF
+772 LQWVQPDP
-777 NLHLFKNQDTKMGEY
+777 
-792 QNPLLYNDDSDQELL
+792 NP
-807 GWLTHTS
+807 
-814 EFDCYMLSIDASKN
+814 
-828 KATQSLEKG
+828 
-837 TSREELKLELAPTME
+837 
-852 VQRCG
+852 
-857 GDRNPGG
+857 
-864 SGPVVAHTGCMKL
+864 
-877 MNVGRFKD
+877 
-885 VKVKLML
+885 
-892 SMEKREMLK
+892 

>member
-1 MSEGSSSSRATQ
+1 
-13 TQREERA
+13 
-20 QRRALE
+20 
-26 RERRRWEPPGEW
+26 
-38 TSIGLKKSVKNVY
+38 
-51 SRRRVA
+51 
-57 SQVRKFEGGILRP
+57 
-70 RALNFWDRSDI
+70 
-81 DITPLFEMA
+81 
-90 QRISVHLGDFTKF
+90 
-103 SGTWDEDL
+103 
-111 DSFIQ
+111 
-116 LFEVTCEANDVVD
+116 
-129 QDQRLRIFPAILR
+129 
-142 DEAANWYGN
+142 
-151 LTPQERGTYQMLKEA
+151 
-166 FLAKFR
+166 
-172 RQGFQDR
+172 
-179 LAQQMDYLRQGVNE
+179 MDYLRQGVNE

-200 RMETLVRKMGAN
+200 RMETLVRKMGVN

-240 PATLMDAKEQARL
+240 PATLMDAKEQASL

-270 PMGSPGN
+270 PMGGPRN

-292 PAFVA
+292 LAFVA
-297 ATSTPVEAKPALTEE
+297 ATSTPGEVKPALTEE

-319 QAIKAATM
+319 QAIKAATI
-327 TQETYTVKPEGQG
+327 TQETYTVKPEVTTNPNQVFRSNTWCGKCHGYGHLASECPTVSRVFTERLPPRMRCTFCGRTNHTEDRCYNKRAYEERIMKSGDTRERPYTGLPAQSVPPTSRWENRPTYGYGAQGQG

-352 RDGPIQCWRCH
+352 RDGPIQCWRCQ

-369 SRCPNEKKPIDYTP
+369 SICPNEKKPIDYTP
-383 LCRVATGKEKGPVGF
+383 LCRYCSGEGHFDEDCPKQRAAAGKEKGPVGS

-411 AQEHVPTIGV
+411 GQEHVPTIGI

-427 PQEGSSSSMHFVD
+427 PQEGSSSSMHF
-440 AYEAKK
+440 
-446 PHKDPTVAV
+446 
-455 VTRTQ
+455 
-460 EYSKK
+460 
-465 NPGGKGE
+465 
-472 EGSQEKIAE
+472 
-481 REEVENQVG
+481 
-490 GFAEQQELEDGEEI
+490 QELEDGEEV

-521 PERLRALKCRKE
+521 PERLRAPKYRKE
-533 RQSLE
+533 RQSSE
-538 EVDIVKLLADTEVTL
+538 EEDIVKLLADTKVTL

-563 AYRKQF
+563 VYRKQF

-679 DYLIVRPR
+679 DYLIVRPK

-726 IQVSP
+726 LQVSP
-731 PSSNKK
+731 PTNNKK
-737 KTIIVDEMEKKEK
+737 KTIIVDEMERKEK
-750 EKARHEIARARF
+750 EKARHESGRARF

-777 NLHLFKNQDTKMGEY
+777 NLQLFKNQDTKMGEY
-792 QNPLLYNDDSDQELL
+792 KNPLLYNDDSD
-807 GWLTHTS
+807 
-814 EFDCYMLSIDASKN
+814 
-828 KATQSLEKG
+828 
-837 TSREELKLELAPTME
+837 
-852 VQRCG
+852 
-857 GDRNPGG
+857 
-864 SGPVVAHTGCMKL
+864 
-877 MNVGRFKD
+877 
-885 VKVKLML
+885 
-892 SMEKREMLK
+892 